1 MKKIMLAV
9 ALFALMTPLAQA
21 QMKDGHGYKR
31 DQVIIS
37 LQKEGWV
44 TTTSANVG
52 VYFDII
58 QQKETALE
66 LKNLILGSLKKL
78 SETTDWRITSS
89 RENKDRTG
97 LNRWHVTAEARVS
110 EQSVSGL
117 NDRAEKASRPGFN
130 MRIGHVNF
138 TPSLAETEK
147 VKGELRAEIYKEA
160 AAEAERLNQTIP
172 GTSYKIFMIDFGQM
186 AYRANPVALRSRAAK
201 SEQAMVST
209 MSSQNDQA
217 GGGAELAVS
226 RRQHMS
232 ATVILTSKSKKK
244 Q

>member
-9 ALFALMTPLAQA
+9 AIFAVMTPLAQA
-21 QMKDGHGYKR
+21 QMKEGHGHKR

-66 LKNLILGSLKKL
+66 LKNLVLGSLKKL
-78 SETTDWRITSS
+78 SDKAVWRITSS

-97 LNRWHVTAEARVS
+97 LNRWHVTAEARVP
-110 EQSVSGL
+110 EESVSGL
-117 NDRAEKASRPGFN
+117 NDRSEKASRPGFN

-138 TPSLAETEK
+138 TPSLAENEK
-147 VKGELRAEIYKEA
+147 VKSELRAEIYKEA
-160 AAEAERLNQTIP
+160 AAEAER
-172 GTSYKIFMIDFGQM
+172 D
-186 AYRANPVALRSRAAK
+186 RK
-201 SEQAMVST
+201 SV
-209 MSSQNDQA
+209 
-217 GGGAELAVS
+217 V
-226 RRQHMS
+226 
-232 ATVILTSKSKKK
+232 
-244 Q
+244 